1 MTKEEIANIK
11 RIDTS
16 LNVFRKKIKA
26 LDEKKHKLVDPII
39 TEMMALEEEINFWE
53 KPVIERYGKHTWE
66 LLKEAGEQTAE
77 ETSAEEDEE
86 NISEDKSPIP
96 EAVLESNKSHEQ
108 DRYKTNPHVKPMEIE
123 TPASPEECMP
133 PEPHT
138 EQNPSDDLPM
148 EGWPEEWNN

>member
-16 LNVFRKKIKA
+16 LNVFRKKIKT

-39 TEMMALEEEINFWE
+39 TEIMALEEEINFWE

-77 ETSAEEDEE
+77 ETSSEEEE
-86 NISEDKSPIP
+86 ETIP
-96 EAVLESNKSHEQ
+96 EEKAEVASELEKIQEPV
-108 DRYKTNPHVKPMEIE
+108 TVVKPE
-123 TPASPEECMP
+123 
-133 PEPHT
+133 PEPESPT
-138 EQNPSDDLPM
+138 EGKQKVDTEPVDDLPDT
-148 EGWPEEWNN
+148 EWPEEWK